1 MKKKLLKKNTQKK
14 LFCIFGRSCVCTNRE
29 WPFFMKLNKSRQ
41 DEFNVWDLKAGW
53 YKNGT
58 QKRRRPYRRKRDFP
72 LKSLG
77 FSQDTIPEISTTR
90 ASGSLLIAWKI
101 WTLANFLESPKVNFI
116 SIICRNRC
124 KFFKFKVHSTLFPG
138 TPLSSLWPPCWLKFS
153 LNIGAR
159 NSVVPV
165 VSGRI
170 RAKFVSFMVSRFYT
184 RRI

>member
-1 MKKKLLKKNTQKK
+1 MKKNCSKKNTQKSYFVSSGVHA
-14 LFCIFGRSCVCTNRE
+14 LVQIENGR
-29 WPFFMKLNKSRQ
+29 FFMKLNKSRQ

-72 LKSLG
+72 LKRLG

-90 ASGSLLIAWKI
+90 TSGSFLIASKI
-101 WTLANFLESPKVNFI
+101 WTLANFLESPKVNFV

-124 KFFKFKVHSTLFPG
+124 KFFKFKVHSTLFPE
-138 TPLSSLWPPCWLKFS
+138 TPLSSSWPPCWLKFS

-159 NSVVPV
+159 NLVVPV
-165 VSGRI
+165 LSGRVG
-170 RAKFVSFMVSRFYT
+170 AKFVSFMVSRFYT